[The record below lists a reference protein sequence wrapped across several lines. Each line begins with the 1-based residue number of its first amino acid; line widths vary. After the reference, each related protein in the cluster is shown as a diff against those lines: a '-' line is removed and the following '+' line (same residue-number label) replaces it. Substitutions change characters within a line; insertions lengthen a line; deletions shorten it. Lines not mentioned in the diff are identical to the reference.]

1 MSAAACRA
9 AHLLVDSP
17 PFIFEDR
24 LALGLL
30 DEAGAAMIP
39 YHRASGSHPVLA
51 GTRAVV
57 ATRSR
62 FAEDRLAL
70 AVERGID
77 QYVILGAGLDSFAYR
92 SPLAS
97 RVRVFEVDAPATQ
110 LWKREKAVGLDPIGE
125 LTFVSLDLR
134 GEPVVDRL
142 VAAGLVASRPAFV
155 SWLGAS
161 FYLDAH
167 SVASAVAGLAALAP
181 GSEIAMDYVLPGEL
195 RDEGGRTYAGL
206 AMPVAESSGEPWRST
221 FTPEA
226 MESMLSENGFEVLE
240 NVGQRAC
247 IEPSLWQRSDA
258 LEPIG
263 LWMAAHAIR
272 RSD

>member
-1 MSAAACRA
+1 
-9 AHLLVDSP
+9 
-17 PFIFEDR
+17 
-24 LALGLL
+24 
-30 DEAGAAMIP
+30 MIP

-70 AVERGID
+70 AVEGGID

-110 LWKREKAVGLDPIGE
+110 LWKREKMAGIHPIGE

-134 GEPVVDRL
+134 DAPLIDRL
-142 VAAGLVASRPAFV
+142 VAASLTTSRPAFL

-161 FYLDAH
+161 FYLDAQ
-167 SVASAVAGLAALAP
+167 SVASALARLASLAP
-181 GSEIAMDYVLPGEL
+181 GTEIVMDYVLPPEL
-195 RDEGGRTYAGL
+195 RDEAGETYAGF

-226 MESMLSENGFEVLE
+226 MESMLSESGFEVLE

-247 IEPSLWQRSDA
+247 IEASLWQRSDA

-263 LWMAAHAIR
+263 LWMAAHAVR
-272 RSD
+272 RS

>member
-1 MSAAACRA
+1 
-9 AHLLVDSP
+9 
-17 PFIFEDR
+17 
-24 LALGLL
+24 
-30 DEAGAAMIP
+30 MIP

-97 RVRVFEVDAPATQ
+97 RVRVFEVDARGTQ
-110 LWKREKAVGLDPIGE
+110 LWKREKVAGIDPIGE

-134 GEPVVDRL
+134 GEHLVDRL
-142 VAAGLVASRPAFV
+142 VAAGFATSGPAFL

-161 FYLDAH
+161 FYLDAQ
-167 SVASAVAGLAALAP
+167 SVASALAGLASLAD
-181 GSEIAMDYVLPGEL
+181 GSEIVMDYVLPPEL
-195 RDEGGRTYAGL
+195 RDEGGQTYAGF

-226 MESMLSENGFEVLE
+226 MERMLSKSGFEVLE

-247 IEPSLWQRSDA
+247 IEPSLWLRSDP

-263 LWMAAHAIR
+263 LWMAAHAVR
-272 RSD
+272 RGG

>member
-1 MSAAACRA
+1 
-9 AHLLVDSP
+9 
-17 PFIFEDR
+17 
-24 LALGLL
+24 LL
-30 DEAGAAMIP
+30 DQAGAAMIP

-70 AVERGID
+70 AVEKGID

-97 RVRVFEVDAPATQ
+97 RVRVFEIDAPATQ
-110 LWKREKAVGLDPIGE
+110 LWKREKAAGLEPIGE

-134 GEPVVDRL
+134 GAPVVDRL
-142 VAAGLVASRPAFV
+142 IAAGLAGSRPAFV

-161 FYLDAH
+161 FYLDAE
-167 SVASAVAGLAALAP
+167 SVASALASLGSLAP
-181 GSEIAMDYVLPGEL
+181 GSEVVLDYVLPPEL
-195 RDEGGRTYAGL
+195 RDEGGKTYAGF

-226 MESMLSENGFEVLE
+226 IERTMSETGFEVLE

-247 IEPSLWQRSDA
+247 VEPALWQRSDA

-263 LWMAAHAIR
+263 LWMAAHAVR
-272 RSD
+272 HSG